1 MSFLDGKITLVL
13 GGAGEVGEGVVRQFL
28 LHGATVVVPSRSAYR
43 LDDLKKRLGDLAN
56 ERLITHQG
64 GCSSEEGGLAMRDFI
79 MRDVGQLDTVVA
91 AIGGWWQGEALTE
104 LPLRIW
110 KELLDNSLTA
120 HFIAAKT
127 FLPQLVDCPG
137 SCYIMLNGGAAL
149 DVIPYAGPI
158 SVSAAAQL
166 ALMKVLAAET
176 EDTEVRLNTL
186 LIKNKVAT
194 RSQPERKSHWL
205 TPDEVGLYAVY
216 LTSGACD
223 KHGETIIFEEHS
235 QIPAVFQ

>member
-1 MSFLDGKITLVL
+1 
-13 GGAGEVGEGVVRQFL
+13 
-28 LHGATVVVPSRSAYR
+28 
-43 LDDLKKRLGDLAN
+43 
-56 ERLITHQG
+56 
-64 GCSSEEGGLAMRDFI
+64 
-79 MRDVGQLDTVVA
+79 
-91 AIGGWWQGEALTE
+91 
-104 LPLRIW
+104 
-110 KELLDNSLTA
+110 
-120 HFIAAKT
+120 
-127 FLPQLVDCPG
+127 
-137 SCYIMLNGGAAL
+137 
-149 DVIPYAGPI
+149 
-158 SVSAAAQL
+158 
-166 ALMKVLAAET
+166 MKVLAAET